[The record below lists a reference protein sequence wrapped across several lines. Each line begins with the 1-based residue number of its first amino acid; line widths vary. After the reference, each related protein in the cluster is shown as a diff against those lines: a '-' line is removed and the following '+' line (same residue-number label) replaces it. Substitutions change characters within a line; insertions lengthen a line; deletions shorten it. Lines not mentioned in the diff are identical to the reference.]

1 MCHNGLVKET
11 TIAADVEVN
20 HVADSDIDDSKKS
33 LVLLLELLL
42 IENLYGKYTI
52 FGCFPR
58 WCQTLSCHALASH
71 ETYMSKTSFQYG
83 FSVFL
88 MTEVV
93 RVCSPP
99 IVATAKGSGNPSFD
113 QLLVSFCL

>member
-1 MCHNGLVKET
+1 MASILSS
-11 TIAADVEVN
+11 
-20 HVADSDIDDSKKS
+20 VAFLDGVRRYRAM
-33 LVLLLELLL
+33 L
-42 IENLYGKYTI
+42 
-52 FGCFPR
+52 
-58 WCQTLSCHALASH
+58 WASH